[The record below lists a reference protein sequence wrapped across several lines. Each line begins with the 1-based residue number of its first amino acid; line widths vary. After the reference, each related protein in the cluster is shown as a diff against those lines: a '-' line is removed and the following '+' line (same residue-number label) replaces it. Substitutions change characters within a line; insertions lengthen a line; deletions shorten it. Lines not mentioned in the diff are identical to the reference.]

1 MKMNGDCT
9 RTFYATTLSDFNYKD
24 TQYTNEIG
32 TLTEVELIQTY
43 LRQMN
48 ASKLL
53 NLLSS
58 EGERWRYE
66 ISAASVQKSKLA
78 GDVLLSSA

>member
-1 MKMNGDCT
+1 
-9 RTFYATTLSDFNYKD
+9 
-24 TQYTNEIG
+24 
-32 TLTEVELIQTY
+32 
-43 LRQMN
+43 
-48 ASKLL
+48 LL